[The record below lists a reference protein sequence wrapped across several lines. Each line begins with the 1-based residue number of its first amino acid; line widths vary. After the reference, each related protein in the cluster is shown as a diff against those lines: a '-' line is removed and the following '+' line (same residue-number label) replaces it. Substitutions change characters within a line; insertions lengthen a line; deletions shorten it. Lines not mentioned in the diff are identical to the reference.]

1 MQGLFKI
8 PFDVI
13 PIDIELLEF
22 VALSILAIVLAILA
36 LEYHDIVYAAF
47 FFGIMSAIV
56 AGLYLLLDA
65 PFISMIQMIVYTGAI
80 SVLIIFG
87 VLLIQREEDVP
98 LEPYPTASR
107 SLLGILIAAA
117 VAGFMILATVQF
129 AWSAW
134 PQTIPPGNY
143 EQAKDLKV
151 LAQEIWGRYV
161 LPVELIGLALLTALV
176 GGVAILRKEK
186 NERIAAY
193 RGDPAP
199 VEERSMEESLESVK
213 DVDQRSETP

>member
-1 MQGLFKI
+1 
-8 PFDVI
+8 
-13 PIDIELLEF
+13 
-22 VALSILAIVLAILA
+22 
-36 LEYHDIVYAAF
+36 
-47 FFGIMSAIV
+47 
-56 AGLYLLLDA
+56 
-65 PFISMIQMIVYTGAI
+65 MIQMAVYTGAI

-87 VLLIQREEDVP
+87 VLLIRREEDVP

-117 VAGFMILATVQF
+117 VAGLMALATVQF

-186 NERIAAY
+186 IERIAAY
-193 RGDPAP
+193 RGEPAP
-199 VEERSMEESLESVK
+199 FEEHSMEESLEPVK
-213 DVDQRSETP
+213 EVDQRSKTP

>member
-1 MQGLFKI
+1 MQELFKI
-8 PFDVI
+8 SFDVI

-22 VALSILAIVLAILA
+22 VALSILAIALAILA

-47 FFGIMSAIV
+47 FFGIMSTIV

-65 PFISMIQMIVYTGAI
+65 PFISMIQMAVYTGAI

-87 VLLIQREEDVP
+87 VLLIRREEDIP
-98 LEPYPTASR
+98 LEPLPTARR
-107 SLLGILIAAA
+107 SLLGILIAVS
-117 VAGFMILATVQF
+117 VAGFMVLATVQF
-129 AWSAW
+129 AWTAW

-143 EQAKDLKV
+143 EQAKDLGV

-186 NERIAAY
+186 IERIAAY
-193 RGDPAP
+193 RGSPTP
-199 VEERSMEESLESVK
+199 VEERSMDESLELVK
-213 DVDQRSETP
+213 DVDQRSESP

>member
-1 MQGLFKI
+1 M
-8 PFDVI
+8 
-13 PIDIELLEF
+13 EF
-22 VALSILAIVLAILA
+22 AALSILAIALAILA

-65 PFISMIQMIVYTGAI
+65 PFISMIQMAVYTGAI

-87 VLLIQREEDVP
+87 VLLIRREEDIP
-98 LEPYPTASR
+98 LEPLPTTRR
-107 SLLGILIAAA
+107 SLLGILIAAS
-117 VAGFMILATVQF
+117 VAGLMALATIQF
-129 AWSAW
+129 AWTAW

-143 EQAKDLKV
+143 EQAKDLGV

-186 NERIAAY
+186 IERIAAY
-193 RGDPAP
+193 RGNTAP
-199 VEERSMEESLESVK
+199 VEERSMDESLEPVN